1 MSSLIKSEL
10 FIFMVMSGCGMA
22 AGLIGELFKSYIAVR
37 KPGRFGN
44 IVTQLGMYAVSGVL
58 ISEFFYYCD
67 NGKITATGI
76 GSFLIGL
83 WLWKTFFCGILTLTE
98 AENGENGEDGEE
110 ERRSKD
116 I

>member
-1 MSSLIKSEL
+1 MSNLIKSEL

-22 AGLIGELFKSYIAVR
+22 AGLIGELFKSYIAVKR
-37 KPGRFGN
+37 PGPLGY
-44 IVTQLGMYAVSGVL
+44 IVTQLGMYVAVGVL
-58 ISEFFYYCD
+58 ISEFLYYCD

-83 WLWKTFFCGILTLTE
+83 RLWKKLFCGILTLTE
-98 AENGENGEDGEE
+98 AENGENGENDEE
-110 ERRSKD
+110 KRQSKF

>member
-10 FIFMVMSGCGMA
+10 VIFLVMSACGLA
-22 AGLIGELFKSYIAVR
+22 AGLVSDVFKHYIEIRRLKKIGSASA
-37 KPGRFGN
+37 
-44 IVTQLGMYAVSGVL
+44 QLAMYAVTGVM

-67 NGKITATGI
+67 NGKITVTGI

-83 WLWKTFFCGILTLTE
+83 WLWKKFFCGILTLTE
-98 AENGENGEDGEE
+98 GDNVKDK
-110 ERRSKD
+110 RRSKR